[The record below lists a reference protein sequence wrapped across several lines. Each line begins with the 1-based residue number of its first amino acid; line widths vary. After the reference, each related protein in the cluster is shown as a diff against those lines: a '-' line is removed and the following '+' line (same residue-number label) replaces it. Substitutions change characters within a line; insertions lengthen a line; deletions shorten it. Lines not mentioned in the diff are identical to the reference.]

1 MGGDRGEAAPLCLGP
16 AGALVQAAYGLC
28 MVMFLLP
35 SHGLGGPRVGREPA
49 GRQAVGRDPRH
60 RAHDPG
66 ALGQRVLLAP
76 GEGVLLAP
84 AREIPPRVAS
94 HPQRV
99 ARGVKLAA
107 RGAAPGSLAVQS
119 HAAGKTR

>member
-1 MGGDRGEAAPLCLGP
+1 
-16 AGALVQAAYGLC
+16 
-28 MVMFLLP
+28 MVTFLLP

-84 AREIPPRVAS
+84 AREIPPWVAS

-99 ARGVKLAA
+99 AQGVKLAA
-107 RGAAPGSLAVQS
+107 RGAAPGSLALQS